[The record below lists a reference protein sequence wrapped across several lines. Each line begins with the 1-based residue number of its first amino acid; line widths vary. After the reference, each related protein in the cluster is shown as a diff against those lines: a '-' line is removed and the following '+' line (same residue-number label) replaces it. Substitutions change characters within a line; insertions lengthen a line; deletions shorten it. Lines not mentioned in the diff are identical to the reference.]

1 MPTIGENIKARRKAK
16 KLTQAALAGRLG
28 VSQPV
33 IADLE
38 RQRHGEPTV
47 ATLRRLAAALGC
59 RPADFMAHVE

>member
-16 KLTQAALAGRLG
+16 KLTQAALAERLG

-47 ATLRRLAAALGC
+47 TTLRRLAAALGC
-59 RPADFMAHVE
+59 GMTDFMRGVE